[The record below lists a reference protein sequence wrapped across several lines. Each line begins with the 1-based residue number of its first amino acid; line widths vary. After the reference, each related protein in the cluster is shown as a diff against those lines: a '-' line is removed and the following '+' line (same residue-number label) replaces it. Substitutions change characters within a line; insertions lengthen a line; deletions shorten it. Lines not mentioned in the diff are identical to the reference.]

1 MPTSIQRMPRPTR
14 RRFQRIVQRSREPE
28 LVRRALALLHLA
40 KGTSV
45 SESAR
50 LVCAARS
57 TVQRWRDLYLE
68 YGESGLVPA
77 SRGRSN
83 WTVTEEVL
91 SKINELLTL
100 TPRDFGYLRSDWS
113 SELLALEVQRQL
125 GCAIHSSTVRR
136 LLPKLGFV
144 WSRARP
150 ILIRRDPRKNSRM
163 RAIRRALRR
172 RERVETFYLDEAD
185 IDLNPRIGACWTPR
199 ARQVGVPTPGQNQK
213 HYVAGALNAHTGKLV
228 WAEHGHKNTTLFV
241 KLLESLRATYRRARR
256 IQLILDNYIIHK
268 SEQAQRWLSANR
280 KFRLFFQPTYSP
292 WVNQIER
299 LWKTMHDTITLNHR
313 CKTFRELA
321 QRIIRFFEVVQPFP
335 GSQHALAQVGV

>member
-14 RRFQRIVQRSREPE
+14 RRLQRIVQRSRKPE
-28 LVRRALALLHLA
+28 LVRRALALVHLS
-40 KGTSV
+40 KGRSV
-45 SESAR
+45 SETAR

-91 SKINELLTL
+91 SKIKELLTL
-100 TPRDFGYLRSDWS
+100 TPGDFGYLRSDWS
-113 SELLALEVQRQL
+113 SELLALEIQRQT

-144 WSRARP
+144 WSRTRP

-172 RERVETFYLDEAD
+172 RVRVETFYLDEAD
-185 IDLNPRIGACWTPR
+185 IDLNPRIGACWTQR

-228 WAEHGHKNTTLFV
+228 WAEHSRKNTTLFV

-299 LWKTMHDTITLNHR
+299 LWKTCTTPSLEIIAVRRSANSHSASSVSSKSYNPSQAVNMH
-313 CKTFRELA
+313 
-321 QRIIRFFEVVQPFP
+321 
-335 GSQHALAQVGV
+335 